1 MRTEELPTPCIVVDL
16 DILEKNI
23 ATMSAYCK
31 SVKCNLRPHV
41 KAHKS
46 VFIGKKQL
54 AAGAIGLCTQ
64 TLEETEEM
72 ILGGLDNVLLTNNL
86 ISENSIER
94 FLNLRRNSEV
104 ITTVDHFEGVEILGR
119 AARHRGLTV
128 GVLVEI
134 DVGQKRTGAEP
145 GVGAAKLAAEVSR
158 TEGLEFKGLMGY
170 EGFLQ
175 LSIPELEKRKIAVH
189 KALAGIT
196 ESLKALKKIG
206 LEPGIVTSGGTG
218 TYNIT
223 AEFEGVTEIQ
233 PGSYVTMD
241 HMYNGIETCGT
252 DFKNAMCVLSTVVS
266 TFSDRVVVDMGWKAA
281 SVEYQI
287 FGWDGMPHPVED
299 FEGATYF
306 PGGDEH
312 GILKFP
318 SGSVKRPKLGDRV
331 KFIPSH
337 CDTTLNLYSKFYGVR
352 GDFVEVICP
361 IAKR

>member
-1 MRTEELPTPCIVVDL
+1 MQIEELPTPCIIVDL

-23 ATMSAYCK
+23 ETMAAYCK
-31 SVKCNLRPHV
+31 SVKRNLRPHV

-46 VFIGKKQL
+46 AFIGKKQI
-54 AAGAIGLCTQ
+54 AAGAIGLCAQ
-64 TLEETEEM
+64 TLEEAEAM
-72 ILGGLDNVLLTNNL
+72 ILGGLDHVLLTNML
-86 ISENSIER
+86 ITENSINR

-104 ITTVDHFEGVEILGR
+104 IATVDNLEGVEVLGR
-119 AARHRGLTV
+119 AARHRGITA

-134 DVGQKRTGAEP
+134 DVGQKRTGVEP
-145 GVGAAKLAAEVSR
+145 GNAVAKLALEVSR
-158 TEGLEFKGLMGY
+158 TEGLEFKGIMGY

-175 LSIPELEKRKIAVH
+175 LSIPEFEKRKIEVH
-189 KALAGIT
+189 KALDGIS
-196 ESLKALKKIG
+196 ESIKALNKIG
-206 LEPGIVTSGGTG
+206 LVPEIVTSGGTG

-223 AEFEGVTEIQ
+223 GEFEGVTEIQ

-241 HMYNGIETCGT
+241 HMYNGMKTCGT
-252 DFKNAMCVLSTVVS
+252 DFKNSLSVVSTVVS
-266 TFSDRVVVDMGWKAA
+266 TSSDRVVVDMGWKAA

-287 FGWDGMPHPVED
+287 FGWDGMPHPLEL
-299 FEGATYF
+299 EGATYF

-318 SGSVKRPKLGDRV
+318 SDSKRPKLGDRV

-352 GDFVEVICP
+352 GDAVEIVCP
-361 IAKR
+361 IARR

>member
-1 MRTEELPTPCIVVDL
+1 MQIDELPTPCIVVDL
-16 DILEKNI
+16 DILEKNV
-23 ATMSAYCK
+23 ATMATYCK

-46 VFIGKKQL
+46 AFIGKKQF
-54 AAGAIGLCTQ
+54 ASGAIGLCAQ
-64 TLEETEEM
+64 TLEEAEAM

-86 ISENSIER
+86 ISPSAIHR
-94 FLNLRRNSEV
+94 FLNLRRNAEV
-104 ITTVDHFEGVEILGR
+104 IATVDSLDGIEILGR
-119 AARHRGLTV
+119 AAKHQGLTV

-134 DVGQKRTGAEP
+134 DVGQKRTGVEP
-145 GVGAAKLAAEVSR
+145 GDAVATLATEVSR

-175 LSIPELEKRKIAVH
+175 LSIPELEKRKMAVH

-196 ESLKALKKIG
+196 ESIKAVNKIG

-241 HMYNGIETCGT
+241 HMYNGMETCGS
-252 DFKNAMCVLSTVVS
+252 DFKNALSIISTVVS
-266 TFSDRVVVDMGWKAA
+266 TSRDRVVVDMGWKAA

-287 FGWDGMPHPVED
+287 FGWDGMPYPLD
-299 FEGATYF
+299 LNGATYF

-312 GILKFP
+312 GILKF
-318 SGSVKRPKLGDRV
+318 SSETAKRPNLGDRV

-352 GDFVEVICP
+352 GESVEVVCP